1 MTRNTTY
8 YIPIHYHTGLP
19 GFEVQMLRLCHAF
32 HGVSCTL
39 WTTQAQSFT
48 PPKPS
53 SASSTSLSGLSY
65 RLLTPTTSCWCES
78 TSGIVDTTF
87 WGAAGD
93 SISIYFT
100 VYAFDSHFPNRHL
113 HIIIY
118 PPQPQNNTA
127 SLNRILY

>member
-1 MTRNTTY
+1 
-8 YIPIHYHTGLP
+8 
-19 GFEVQMLRLCHAF
+19 MLVPCF

-53 SASSTSLSGLSY
+53 SASSTNLSGSSY
-65 RLLTPTTSCWCES
+65 RFLPHYLLLVRKYLWYCRTPL
-78 TSGIVDTTF
+78 SG
-87 WGAAGD
+87 GKAGD
-93 SISIYFT
+93 LTSIYFT
-100 VYAFDSHFPNRHL
+100 VWAFDSHFPNRHL

-118 PPQPQNNTA
+118 PLQPQNNTA